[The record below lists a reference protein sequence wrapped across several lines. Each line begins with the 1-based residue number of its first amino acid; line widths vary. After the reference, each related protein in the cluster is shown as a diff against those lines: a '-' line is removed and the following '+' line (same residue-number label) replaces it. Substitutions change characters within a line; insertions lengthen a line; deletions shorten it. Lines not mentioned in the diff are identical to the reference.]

1 MQICKTDHNKRGPSW
16 EAKGI
21 KSENR
26 TGGRRGALEEKASE
40 RVLRPEP
47 WGLLILIVQGPVSA
61 SIAQADGPP
70 QG

>member
-26 TGGRRGALEEKASE
+26 MGGRRG
-40 RVLRPEP
+40 V
-47 WGLLILIVQGPVSA
+47 
-61 SIAQADGPP
+61 
-70 QG
+70 